1 MELVC
6 SQAEALRNAKALA
19 FEVGMSAAVEFG
31 FPVVWT
37 CKHALL
43 FLPSGALDPDSD
55 CVPLGGP
62 IALSREEALV
72 KFTASPEGF
81 LQLEDVPK
89 ALERPR
95 GFQLCRGLLQ
105 RVACPCINTS
115 LVAS

>member
-1 MELVC
+1 MVC

-19 FEVGMSAAVEFG
+19 FEVGMSAAVGFG

-62 IALSREEALV
+62 IASSREEALV

-89 ALERPR
+89 ALEHPR
-95 GFQLCRGLLQ
+95 GFQLCRGLCL
-105 RVACPCINTS
+105 S
-115 LVAS
+115 LH